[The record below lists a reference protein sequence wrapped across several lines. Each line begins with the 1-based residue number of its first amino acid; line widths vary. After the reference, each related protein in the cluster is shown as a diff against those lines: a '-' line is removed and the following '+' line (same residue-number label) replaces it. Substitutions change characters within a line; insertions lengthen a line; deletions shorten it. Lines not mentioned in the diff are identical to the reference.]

1 MPSYVESQENRSGTN
16 GKSIG
21 DVSEA
26 EAKTGG
32 YKAPPV
38 RNPSQGGLLYTALSP
53 MGGMASDIL
62 GAPAKGLQAGW
73 EGIKD
78 LGGKIGSGIG
88 DLFSHKPSSEELGMP
103 SSDRLG
109 DPSTL
114 QNTSSSLESD
124 TLMPPKMMRDEQ
136 SNLPQ
141 LEEPKLGNSIG
152 SGSRLYNSLGR

>member
-38 RNPSQGGLLYTALSP
+38 RSPSQGGILHTALSP

-62 GAPAKGLQAGW
+62 GAPAAGLQAGW
-73 EGIKD
+73 DGLKS

-88 DLFSHKPSSEELGMP
+88 DGLSDLFSHKPSSEELGMP

-109 DPSTL
+109 DPNAL

-141 LEEPKLGNSIG
+141 LEQPKMG
-152 SGSRLYNSLGR
+152 SNLFNSLRR